1 MIKNMGRLQFSRLK
15 PLVVRHR
22 TILRSVMIFIVL
34 IGLWSVFYP
43 RIMDA
48 RGLDWLMQ
56 LIAGL
61 TTYLL
66 WLLGNPVNLNETV
79 VASSVFSMQV
89 GNECTGIVPAVIL
102 IAAVI
107 AYPSS
112 LLKKILCLG
121 LGIPV
126 IFLINL
132 VRTVSLYYVGVH
144 IPQYFDISH
153 FVVWQSITI
162 LVVIGIWLLWIGKV
176 VNVRPS

>member
-1 MIKNMGRLQFSRLK
+1 
-15 PLVVRHR
+15 
-22 TILRSVMIFIVL
+22 
-34 IGLWSVFYP
+34 
-43 RIMDA
+43 
-48 RGLDWLMQ
+48 
-56 LIAGL
+56 
-61 TTYLL
+61 
-66 WLLGNPVNLNETV
+66 
-79 VASSVFSMQV
+79 MQV

-102 IAAVI
+102 VAAVI

-112 LLKKILCLG
+112 ILKKILCLG

-144 IPQYFDISH
+144 IPQYFDITH

-176 VNVRPS
+176 VNVQPS